1 MTMVRLGIV
10 PLVIALSGC
19 YHVTPL
25 TETQWGAFID
35 QRIIASSVLLHD
47 NLIESRVV
55 HIGRRVAAV
64 SDCPEQGFSFR
75 IVIDPIV
82 NAFTLPGGY
91 VYVTSNLLAF
101 VENEG
106 QLAAVLAH
114 EVAHSCARDLAK
126 QAVWAEQ
133 KNAAITTAAI
143 LASAAAGTAV
153 QVNVPAGMLLHAETR
168 LLVNLAGMFA
178 SNLGSMTIAIM
189 GETVAKPVREGYGDE
204 AELEADQLARAFL
217 QRAGYK
223 KADLGI
229 VLGRLLEVAVSFE
242 AQAAGIDTKGL
253 TGRHLTI
260 ERTHFMS
267 TVTQLRKRIAS
278 LN

>member
-1 MTMVRLGIV
+1 MTMVRLSIV
-10 PLVIALSGC
+10 LLVIVLSGC

-25 TETQWGAFID
+25 TENQWGSFLD

-47 NLIESRVV
+47 DLIESPVAD
-55 HIGRRVAAV
+55 IGRRVAAV
-64 SDCPEQGFSFR
+64 SDCAEQRFQFR
-75 IVIDPIV
+75 IVIDPTV

-114 EVAHSCARDLAK
+114 EVGHNCARHLAK
-126 QAVWAEQ
+126 QAVWEEQ
-133 KNAAITTAAI
+133 KNAAIRTAAI
-143 LASAAAGTAV
+143 LGSAAAGTAV
-153 QVNVPAGMLLHAETR
+153 SVNVPPGMLLQTETR
-168 LLVNLAGMFA
+168 LLVDLAGMFA
-178 SNLGSMTIAIM
+178 SNSGSVTIAVM

-204 AELEADQLARAFL
+204 AEHEADQLARGFL

-223 KADLGI
+223 ATNLRI
-229 VLGRLLEVAVSFE
+229 VLERLLDVAESFE
-242 AQAAGIDTKGL
+242 AGGTGIDTKGL
-253 TGRHLTI
+253 TGRHLI
-260 ERTHFMS
+260 PERTHFVS
-267 TVTQLRKRIAS
+267 TVTQLKKRIAL